1 MKKLKYVGVGVK
13 RVDALGKVTGE
24 TKYAG
29 DLKLP
34 GMCYGKILLSAY
46 PRARVLRID
55 TRSAASIAGVKKIIT
70 AKDIPGKNRYG
81 YYIPHRPALVGEGEE
96 TRYLGDPIALVVAEN
111 HTAAC
116 EAVEL
121 IKVDYEV
128 LTPLTSPQ
136 EAMAKGAYQIHKEE
150 AGNVASRHELIH
162 GDIKAGFETAE
173 IIVEQTYFTSRQEQA
188 FLETEAGVAFIDDA
202 GILHIYSCLQDPY
215 DVVEDIN
222 LALEIPKSK
231 IHVGGTPSGGAFG
244 GKLNTTIQ
252 VQLAAMAYLAKV
264 PVQLVLDR
272 EESFIFHPKRH
283 PDEIRIKIGADPD
296 GKIHALEAEVIS
308 DAGPDVVRTH
318 EVLGLTVSALI
329 GPYSIANVHLTG
341 QGIYTNNLDSSAFR
355 GFGAPQAAVAR
366 EGIVEKLA
374 RVLEMDSLV
383 LRQKNFLK
391 SGEETISPVLGHSPV
406 SLDLLQERIL
416 EKMGPLPKSTPGANK
431 RVGRAYG
438 FDMPVFDVSAIPVLG
453 KAGVGIA
460 LELFSDASAAVYAG
474 GTELGQGSTTM
485 LAQIAAEELGLQI
498 NKVYVEMSDTW
509 TCPRAGR
516 TSASRLTYVL
526 GNALLL
532 ATDKIRNTL
541 FERAAKILETAKD
554 ELILKDG
561 AIKSK
566 ESSSKM
572 VSLPEIA
579 DVCSNEGLK
588 LREEGWFRYPEDRYM
603 YGHTF
608 MASASDVEVD
618 LVTGDIN
625 ILKLVNVHDAG
636 KVINPVLARGQ
647 LFGGSMQALGYALTE
662 DLIVQ
667 DGKLMTPSFAE
678 YLIPTAMDVPEKFL
692 ADFVETPYPTG
703 PYGAKGLAE
712 HSLNTTTPAILN
724 AICNAVNIDICTIP
738 FKPER
743 ILDTIKTKIHSN

>member
-1 MKKLKYVGVGVK
+1 MKKFKYVGVGVN
-13 RVDALGKVTGE
+13 RVDAIGKVTGE

-29 DLKLP
+29 DIKLP

-55 TRSAASIAGVKKIIT
+55 TRSAESLAGVKKIIT
-70 AKDIPGKNRYG
+70 AKDIQGNNLYG

-96 TRYLGDPIALVVAEN
+96 TRYLGDSIALVVAETYAN
-111 HTAAC
+111 AC
-116 EAVEL
+116 EAVKL
-121 IKVDYEV
+121 IKVDYEI

-136 EAMAKGAYQIHKEE
+136 EAMAKGAYQVHDGVE
-150 AGNVASRHELIH
+150 GNVACNYELIH
-162 GDIKAGFETAE
+162 GDIKTGFDAAE
-173 IIVEQTYFTSRQEQA
+173 VMVEQTYCTSRQEQA
-188 FLETEAGVAFIDDA
+188 FLETESGVAFVDES

-215 DVVEDIN
+215 DVVEDIY
-222 LALEIPKSK
+222 LALGIPKSK
-231 IHVGGTPSGGAFG
+231 IHVKGTPTGGGFG

-252 VQLAAMAYLAKV
+252 VQLGAMAYIAQV

-283 PDEIRIKIGADPD
+283 PDEIRIKIGAGRD

-308 DAGPDVVRTH
+308 DAGPYAVRTQ
-318 EVLGLTVSALI
+318 EVLGLTVSALV
-329 GPYSIANVHLTG
+329 GPYSLPNVHLTG
-341 QGIYTNNLDSSAFR
+341 QAIYTNNLDSSAFR
-355 GFGAPQAAVAR
+355 GFGAPQAGVAR

-374 RVLEMDSLV
+374 RVLEMDSLF

-391 SGEETISPVLGHSPV
+391 SGEETISPVLGDSPV
-406 SLDLLQERIL
+406 SLDLLKDRIL
-416 EKMGPLPKSTPGANK
+416 EKMGPFPESTPDTGK
-431 RVGRAYG
+431 RVGRAFG
-438 FDMPVFDVSAIPVLG
+438 FDMPVFDVSAIPVLC
-453 KAGVGIA
+453 KSGVGIA
-460 LELFSDASAAVYAG
+460 VELFSDASASVYAG

-485 LAQIAAEELGLQI
+485 LAQIVAEELGLQI
-498 NKVYVEMSDTW
+498 NKVFVEMGDTW

-532 ATDKIRNTL
+532 ATEKIRDTL
-541 FERAAKILETAKD
+541 IQRAAKMLETNKD
-554 ELILKDG
+554 ELIFVDG
-561 AIKSK
+561 EIKAK
-566 ESSSKM
+566 GSSSKGL
-572 VSLPEIA
+572 SLQEIA
-579 DVCSNEGLK
+579 EVCSNEGLK
-588 LREEGWFRYPEDRYM
+588 LREEGWFKFPEDRYM

-608 MASASDVEVD
+608 MASAADVEVD
-618 LVTGDIN
+618 LITGEIKV
-625 ILKLVNVHDAG
+625 LKLVNVHDSG
-636 KVINPVLARGQ
+636 KVINPDLAKGQ
-647 LFGGSMQALGYALTE
+647 LYGGSIQALGYALTE

-678 YLIPTAMDVPEKFL
+678 YLIPTAMDMPEEFV

-724 AICNAVNIDICTIP
+724 AICNAVDIDICTIP
-738 FKPER
+738 IKPEY
-743 ILDTIKTKIHSN
+743 ILENIRT